1 MRRLVRIGILL
12 LVLAGIAGHVIYW
25 YLPRERP
32 GAPEAGGLPARLL
45 ASGQYG
51 ACLWVP
57 FPHQNLGKLAGSVD
71 DGPEYVAAA
80 ARVAE
85 LPVPALPSFGPFAL
99 PPSREI
105 AACSDLDGKRFFVV
119 ARVYPGLASVARMSG
134 ALADNPWLKGGEIR
148 EQRGRRDEVEERVLH
163 VAWQD
168 GFWTV
173 RSGPE
178 PELTTGASGT
188 AESYPVSLG
197 VFHLEEDVSD
207 FPAGDYVLQRQGNDL
222 AVTLAGGEAAP
233 EAPVLPAGAGPEA
246 PVVLAVAGPAWP
258 DDSPKPLPSAAMALF
273 DGKGGLNLGP
283 IGELPGAA
291 VFNPPGSR
299 RWALPARG
307 VTGFLAKNLPR
318 GNAEGW
324 NIVALDAVS
333 LARAKAMAPAI
344 SSLVPPAGD
353 GTNGT
358 DEGGRLVLGLWVR
371 PLPALRLVSQFRK
384 GFEKV
389 PLVDRQQIQSW
400 RDWETLLRP
409 LAPCDRVSLSATRSP
424 SAFLL
429 RLEDCG

>member
-12 LVLAGIAGHVIYW
+12 LVLAAIAGHIVYW

-45 ASGQYG
+45 GSGQYG
-51 ACLWVP
+51 ACLWIP
-57 FPHQNLGKLAGSVD
+57 FPHQNLGRLAGSIE

-80 ARVAE
+80 ARVAQ
-85 LPVPALPSFGPFAL
+85 LPVPSLPSFGPFAL

-105 AACSDLDGKRFFVV
+105 AACSDLEGRRFFLA
-119 ARVYPGLASVARMSG
+119 ARVYPGLAMVARLSG
-134 ALADNPWLKGGEIR
+134 QLAENPWLSGGEIR
-148 EQRGRRDEVEERVLH
+148 ETRGRRDEVEERVLH

-178 PELTTGASGT
+178 PELPAAAGGEPSQP
-188 AESYPVSLG
+188 YPASLG
-197 VFHLEEDVSD
+197 IFHLENDVSD
-207 FPAGDYVLQRQGNDL
+207 LPAGDYVLQRQAEDL

-233 EAPVLPAGAGPEA
+233 EAPVPGGPGA
-246 PVVLAVAGPAWP
+246 PVLLAAAGPAWP
-258 DDSPKPLPSAAMALF
+258 DDSPKPLPPAALALF
-273 DGKGGLNLGP
+273 DVKGGLNLGP

-307 VTGFLAKNLPR
+307 VTGLLARNLPR
-318 GNAEGW
+318 GNADGW
-324 NIVALDAVS
+324 NIVALDAAS
-333 LARAKAMAPAI
+333 LARAKALAPAI

-353 GTNGT
+353 GTTG
-358 DEGGRLVLGLWVR
+358 DGGRMVLGLWVR

-389 PLVDRQQIQSW
+389 PLVDRQQVQSW

-409 LAPCDRVSLSATRSP
+409 LAACDRVSLSAKSAP

-429 RLEDCG
+429 RLEDCN